1 MTEIIVGT
9 LIVGYVLDLIFGDPH
24 GMWHPICFI
33 GNMISFFERRLQ
45 SDCVH
50 GQVAKADCERPL
62 YERIRG
68 SKKGQKQ
75 KQLDTTNMNES
86 KMDGCDKNSE
96 SEVFHEPK
104 KELAGGVLLVICVLT
119 ISTAIPLVILLVCYR
134 ICFWLGFAVQ
144 SYMCYTILATKSL
157 KTESMKVAEALQTD
171 GLEAGRKAVSMIVGR
186 DTQNLTETGVVKA
199 AVETVAEN
207 TSDGILAPMFYMAIG
222 GPVLGYFYK
231 AVNTMDSMVGYK
243 NDKYLY
249 FGRAAAKF
257 DDVMNFIPARLSAL
271 LMILAAPLVKLD
283 GASAWKIFKRDRLN
297 HASPNS
303 AQTEAVM
310 AGALQ
315 VQLAGDAWY
324 FGKKHEK
331 PTIGDAV
338 RTVEIEDIAR
348 ANKLLYAAS
357 LLGMLLFC
365 GIRIAVW
372 LGIKMVL

>member
-1 MTEIIVGT
+1 MASEPVLNRQMTEIIVGT

-50 GQVAKADCERPL
+50 EQVAKADCERPL

-68 SKKGQKQ
+68 SKKEQKQ
-75 KQLDTTNMNES
+75 KQLDTTNTNES
-86 KMDGCDKNSE
+86 KKDGCDKKRE
-96 SEVFHEPK
+96 SEVFHEPNR
-104 KELAGGVLLVICVLT
+104 ERAGGVLLVICVLAV
-119 ISTAIPLVILLVCYR
+119 STAIPLVILMICYR
-134 ICFWLGFAVQ
+134 IWFWLGFAVQ

-157 KTESMKVAEALQTD
+157 KTESMKVAEVLQTD
-171 GLEAGRKAVSMIVGR
+171 GLEAGRKAVSMNVGR

-231 AVNTMDSMVGYK
+231 AVNTMDSMVVYK

-257 DDVMNFIPARLSAL
+257 DDVMNFIPARLSAIM
-271 LMILAAPLVKLD
+271 MILAAPLVKLD
-283 GASAWKIFKRDRLN
+283 GASA
-297 HASPNS
+297 
-303 AQTEAVM
+303 
-310 AGALQ
+310 
-315 VQLAGDAWY
+315 
-324 FGKKHEK
+324 
-331 PTIGDAV
+331 
-338 RTVEIEDIAR
+338 
-348 ANKLLYAAS
+348 
-357 LLGMLLFC
+357 C
-365 GIRIAVW
+365 
-372 LGIKMVL
+372 